1 MLTHLTIKNYA
12 LIEDIEVS
20 FEKGLTVITGETG
33 AGKSILLNA
42 LGLVLGNR
50 ADLKVARNPEEK
62 CVVEAD
68 FFVKPYG
75 LETLFEQHELDYGEH
90 TIIRREI
97 LPNGKSRAFVNDTP
111 VTLQQLQVLGDFLID
126 VHNQNETR
134 NLASEAYQMDLL
146 DTLAGTKD
154 RVVHYQQE
162 LQRFKQISSRL
173 EAMEAEK
180 AQALKE
186 QDYHQ
191 FLYNEL
197 KMAQLAKL
205 DQESLEENFEKLSN
219 VEVIQEQLA
228 TSLQMLNDEGFGILE
243 QLQKVKNLM
252 QKLQGFGA
260 TYQQTLERLNSVSIE
275 LSDIA
280 ETLHADAESL
290 ESDPQKLQELNDTLQ
305 QLYRLQ
311 QKHGVQGVEALRQIE
326 SNLEKQLENFSLLDD
341 TIARL
346 EAEKASVLTKLKTE
360 TAQIHDKRESILPEL
375 KNKLEVIL
383 KELGLPYAAFQF
395 HLTKTDQFRANGMS
409 SLAILF
415 AANKGEKSGPIEK
428 IASGGEMSRVM
439 LALKSILASYKEL
452 PTIIF
457 DEIDTG
463 VSGEIA
469 HRMATIL
476 SQMSKRVQLFSITHL
491 PQTAAKGDYHKKV
504 FKEISGSRT
513 KTLIKDLTQDE
524 RILEIAQMI
533 GGSSVSDSAITHA
546 KQLLN

>member
-1 MLTHLTIKNYA
+1 M
-12 LIEDIEVS
+12 
-20 FEKGLTVITGETG
+20 
-33 AGKSILLNA
+33 
-42 LGLVLGNR
+42 
-50 ADLKVARNPEEK
+50 
-62 CVVEAD
+62 
-68 FFVKPYG
+68 
-75 LETLFEQHELDYGEH
+75 
-90 TIIRREI
+90 
-97 LPNGKSRAFVNDTP
+97 NDTP

-154 RVVHYQQE
+154 RVGHYQQE